1 MDCTMIGRKRIAF
14 QGEPGANSHIAC
26 REVYPEFEAV
36 SYTTFDEGFQA
47 LEEGVVD
54 LAMIPVENSTAGRV
68 ADIHRLLP
76 ESRLHIIGEHF
87 LRVQHCLLGVAGAST
102 QTLRTAHSHPQALAQ
117 CRESLA
123 ALGLTPVVAADTA
136 GAAREIAEAGDPTRG
151 AIASRLAGEIFGLQ
165 VIRESMED
173 HPHNTTRFIIL
184 SREDLRAAPGI
195 GPIVTTLVFK
205 VRNTPA
211 ALYKALGGFATNGV
225 NMTKLESYMVSGQFF
240 ATQFLADVEGHP
252 DEIPT
257 RNALE
262 ELGFYAEYRILG
274 VYRANP
280 VRDFYKSAMA
290 APTASSAER
299 AGAARDLGSHLAT
312 VTSI

>member
-1 MDCTMIGRKRIAF
+1 MVGRKRVAF

-36 SYTTFDEGFQA
+36 AYDTFDEGFAA
-47 LEEGVVD
+47 LEDGVVD

-76 ESRLHIIGEHF
+76 ESRLNIIGEHF
-87 LRVQHCLLGVAGAST
+87 LRVQHCLLALPGADASG
-102 QTLRTAHSHPQALAQ
+102 LVSAYSHPQALAQ
-117 CRESLA
+117 CRDSLT
-123 ALGLTPVVAADTA
+123 ALGLRAVVTQDTA
-136 GAAREIAEAGDPTRG
+136 GAAREVAQAGDPTRG
-151 AIASRLAGEIFGLQ
+151 AIASRLAGEIFGLE
-165 VIRESMED
+165 VVREGMED

-184 SREDLRAAPGI
+184 SREELRAAPGI

-205 VRNTPA
+205 VRNKPA

-225 NMTKLESYMVSGQFF
+225 NMTKLESCMLSGQFF
-240 ATQFLADVEGHP
+240 ATQFLADIEGHP
-252 DEIPT
+252 DEVAT
-257 RNALE
+257 ANALE
-262 ELGFYAEYRILG
+262 ELGYYADYRILG

-280 VRDFYKSAMA
+280 VRDFYKSALA
-290 APTASSAER
+290 APAPVPAPE
-299 AGAARDLGSHLAT
+299 RDLAAHLAT